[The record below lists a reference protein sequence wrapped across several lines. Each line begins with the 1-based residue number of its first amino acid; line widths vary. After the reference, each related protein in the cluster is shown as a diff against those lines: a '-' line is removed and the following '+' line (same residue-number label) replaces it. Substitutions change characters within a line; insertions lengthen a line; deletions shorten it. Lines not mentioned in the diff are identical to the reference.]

1 MKIPVEF
8 GSMTFYREWLPLDKK
23 EFRILAMLA
32 DKGEYSG
39 NLTEMCEYFSL
50 DPQTKH
56 RSHIRNSIQ
65 KLTEAGFIDCTK
77 RGQTYTLKAIPK
89 EKRIEISR
97 RWAELVIQHKYTSE
111 SVAWEVVLKVLIWI
125 ADKHAPIITNDEI
138 ADELHISVSTI
149 VSAKNVLEKDIGAII
164 KEIDKITLADGSKRN
179 KGQRLATIAD
189 WSEQKNRYFFLNVI
203 FIYYIW
209 EKVSVFIWVDKII
222 QILLIFIFYRMT
234 YAVKL
239 PSQKLLRHSAAQRW
253 RKFQQRFL
261 VRRDNNELYK
271 LREKKRLGA

>member
-1 MKIPVEF
+1 MKIPFEF
-8 GSMTFYREWLPLDKK
+8 GSMTFYKEWLLLDKK

-39 NLTEMCEYFSL
+39 NLTKICEYFSL
-50 DPQTKH
+50 NPQTKH

-189 WSEQKNRYFFLNVI
+189 WSE
-203 FIYYIW
+203 
-209 EKVSVFIWVDKII
+209 
-222 QILLIFIFYRMT
+222 
-234 YAVKL
+234 
-239 PSQKLLRHSAAQRW
+239 
-253 RKFQQRFL
+253 
-261 VRRDNNELYK
+261 
-271 LREKKRLGA
+271 